1 MLGLV
6 ADQLLGLLVLLID
19 LVIGLGHHLQLVGPL
34 HGEGLACLDA
44 LVALQNGHHHQAADQ
59 DAHAQGDD
67 HQNADAHLQLLI
79 HAKKDSGSLALL
91 IPGLLDEIGQ
101 TPGHLNADLVAHRLI
116 VVIAH
121 QLLGPAELAGR
132 GEGLV
137 VCRQGDRLNRSGPA
151 DLVRVPGLQHQTHGV
166 VFRVH

>member
-67 HQNADAHLQLLI
+67 HQHADAHLQLLI
-79 HAKKDSGSLALL
+79 HVREDGGGPALL
-91 IPGLLDEIGQ
+91 VPGLLDEVGQ
-101 TPGHLNADLVAHRLI
+101 ELGHLAADLGAHGLI

-121 QLLGPAELAGR
+121 QLLGPAELAGG
-132 GEGLV
+132 GEG
-137 VCRQGDRLNRSGPA
+137 
-151 DLVRVPGLQHQTHGV
+151 RVIAG
-166 VFRVH
+166 